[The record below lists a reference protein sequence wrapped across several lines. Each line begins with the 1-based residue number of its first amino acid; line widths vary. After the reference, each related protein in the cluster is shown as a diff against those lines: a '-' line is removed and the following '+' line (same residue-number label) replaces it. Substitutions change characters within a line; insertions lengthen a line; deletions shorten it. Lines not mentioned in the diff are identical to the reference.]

1 MFIDAWL
8 PLGFSPKKELLV
20 QRCVAGE
27 DFWQIYETTS
37 KGKVL
42 VANSV
47 LANKWLADGFIQPGI
62 MHEFNF
68 GKSTYSLLEGGR
80 GYRLEPVDEASP
92 PDEYS
97 ECQAFVTSIAAS
109 RKIEPAVS
117 FHDGIYIE
125 RLSRVLP
132 CYTPAPATDDEVIA
146 GFWMTA
152 GVSVPLS
159 AHRRIRS
166 LVPWLEKD
174 EILSLAAVLDT
185 EIDSEVVLDGP
196 TKPRTPKPKKKTVES
211 DDSTMP
217 SQGFQLPGRPA
228 LELFFNE
235 HVVEIIRHKD
245 RYEALGI
252 HFPGAIL
259 LHGPPGC
266 GKTFAI
272 ERLVEYLDWPSFS
285 VDSGSIGS
293 PYIHETGRK
302 IAETFEQASKS
313 SPSVV
318 IIDEIDAFLAARD
331 SNASGQHRVE
341 EVAEFL
347 RAIPKAAENK
357 VLVIGM
363 TNRLDSLDPAVVRR
377 GRFDHIIEVGMPTE
391 QEVLSLLVAKF
402 ETIPKEAD
410 LDLRTVAKTLIGRP
424 LSDLGFIV
432 REACRLAAKAGLS
445 QVGDQHLQNAIASS
459 PARSIEEQPKRKI
472 GFV

>member
-1 MFIDAWL
+1 MYIDAWL
-8 PLGFSPKKELLV
+8 PLGFSPKKELLL

-27 DFWQIYETTS
+27 DSWQIYETTS
-37 KGKVL
+37 RGKAL
-42 VANSV
+42 VVNSV
-47 LANKWLADGFIQPGI
+47 LANKWLSDDFIKPGI
-62 MHEFNF
+62 MYEFSF
-68 GKSTYSLLEGGR
+68 GKNLYFLLEGGR
-80 GYRLEPVDEASP
+80 GYRLESVDEAAP

-97 ECQAFVTSIAAS
+97 ECQAFVTSLAAS
-109 RKIEPAVS
+109 RKIEPSIS
-117 FHDGIYIE
+117 FHDGIYVE
-125 RLSRVLP
+125 RISRILP
-132 CYTPAPATDDEVIA
+132 CYTPAPNTDDEVIA

-152 GVSVPLS
+152 GVRVPLS

-166 LVPWLEKD
+166 LVPWLDRE
-174 EILSLAAVLDT
+174 EILSLSQILDS

-196 TKPRTPKPKKKTVES
+196 AKPSVTKSKKKIVET

-217 SQGFQLPGRPA
+217 AQAFQLPGRPV
-228 LELFFNE
+228 LEQFFNE
-235 HVVEIIRHKD
+235 HVVDIIRHKD

-259 LHGPPGC
+259 LYGPPGC

-318 IIDEIDAFLAARD
+318 VIDEIDAFLAARD

-347 RAIPKAAENK
+347 RAIPKATENK

-363 TNRLDSLDPAVVRR
+363 TNRLDSLDPAIVRR

-391 QEVLSLLVAKF
+391 QEVLSLLLAKF
-402 ETIPKEAD
+402 DKIPKEAD
-410 LDLRTVAKTLIGRP
+410 LDLKEVAKTLIGRP

-432 REACRLAAKAGLS
+432 REACRLAAKSGLLHVGNQ
-445 QVGDQHLQNAIASS
+445 QVKNAILSA
-459 PARSIEEQPKRKI
+459 PARSQEEQPKRKI